1 MTRKST
7 GIVTKKCITRRT
19 VLRGLGT
26 TIALPVLDAMIP
38 AMTPLAR
45 VAAAQP
51 VRRLCAIYSPM
62 GFSMPSWTPATE
74 GPLELTPIMKPLER
88 FKDHLLVVSGLD
100 SKKALANDAGPHQR
114 VQATWLTGASAK
126 RTEGIDA
133 AAGVSMDQVAARTLG
148 EATQF
153 PSLEL
158 ALESVDQMN
167 GSCAAN
173 GYGCIYSN
181 TISWHTATEPRP
193 MEMNPRAV
201 FERLFGDGGTTDP
214 KVRLEQLRVEGSHLD
229 RVSDRIGSLQRQLGS
244 HDRGKLTE
252 YLDAVRDA
260 ERRIQKAEAQADRE
274 LPVLDAPPGV
284 PPVWIDHAKVML
296 DLLSLAYQTDMTRV
310 ATLLVSREGSIRTFP
325 ELGISDPWHPLSHAI
340 GGPEGAAKQAKLNTY
355 VTSFVAHFMELLQEA
370 SMLETTTILY
380 GSGMSDSSLHT
391 PLGLPTMVA
400 GGGIGNGRHVRV
412 AEGTPLCNLQLS
424 LLHTLGVETD
434 HFGDSTGALAL

>member
-1 MTRKST
+1 
-7 GIVTKKCITRRT
+7 
-19 VLRGLGT
+19 
-26 TIALPVLDAMIP
+26 
-38 AMTPLAR
+38 
-45 VAAAQP
+45 
-51 VRRLCAIYSPM
+51 
-62 GFSMPSWTPATE
+62 
-74 GPLELTPIMKPLER
+74 
-88 FKDHLLVVSGLD
+88 
-100 SKKALANDAGPHQR
+100 
-114 VQATWLTGASAK
+114 
-126 RTEGIDA
+126 
-133 AAGVSMDQVAARTLG
+133 
-148 EATQF
+148 
-153 PSLEL
+153 
-158 ALESVDQMN
+158 
-167 GSCAAN
+167 
-173 GYGCIYSN
+173 
-181 TISWHTATEPRP
+181 

-214 KVRLEQLRVEGSHLD
+214 QVRREQIRVEESHLD

-244 HDRGKLTE
+244 HDRGKLGE
-252 YLDAVRDA
+252 YLDAVREA

-310 ATLLVSREGSIRTFP
+310 ATLLVSREGSIRSFP

-340 GGPEGAAKQAKLNTY
+340 GSPEGAAKQAKLNTY
-355 VTSFVAHFMELLQEA
+355 VTSFVAHFMERLQEA
-370 SMLETTTILY
+370 SMLETTTVLY

-424 LLHTLGVETD
+424 LLNTLGVEID

>member
-1 MTRKST
+1 
-7 GIVTKKCITRRT
+7 
-19 VLRGLGT
+19 
-26 TIALPVLDAMIP
+26 
-38 AMTPLAR
+38 
-45 VAAAQP
+45 
-51 VRRLCAIYSPM
+51 
-62 GFSMPSWTPATE
+62 
-74 GPLELTPIMKPLER
+74 
-88 FKDHLLVVSGLD
+88 
-100 SKKALANDAGPHQR
+100 
-114 VQATWLTGASAK
+114 
-126 RTEGIDA
+126 
-133 AAGVSMDQVAARTLG
+133 
-148 EATQF
+148 
-153 PSLEL
+153 
-158 ALESVDQMN
+158 
-167 GSCAAN
+167 
-173 GYGCIYSN
+173 
-181 TISWHTATEPRP
+181 

-214 KVRLEQLRVEGSHLD
+214 QVRREQIRVEESHLD

-244 HDRGKLTE
+244 DDRGKLGE
-252 YLDAVRDA
+252 YLDAVREA

-310 ATLLVSREGSIRTFP
+310 ATLLVSREGSIRSFP

-340 GGPEGAAKQAKLNTY
+340 GSPEGAAKQAKLNTY
-355 VTSFVAHFMELLQEA
+355 VTSFVAHFMERLQEA
-370 SMLETTTILY
+370 SMLETTTVLY

-424 LLHTLGVETD
+424 LLNTLGVEID